1 MQTKMMSN
9 ETSGKSSNEV
19 PISEMK
25 DQSCTDPQ
33 KQPKMQTGQHIQLQP
48 SFDQHDNAQK
58 PPSVPP
64 VEVFDDASEYPEGG
78 LKAWLVVLGAW
89 CALASGAGWLNSMGV
104 LMAWISQNQLRD
116 VPEST
121 TAWIF
126 SLYGFALY
134 FCGAQIGTLL
144 PVIDAG

>member
-1 MQTKMMSN
+1 METKMMFN
-9 ETSGKSSNEV
+9 ETTRKSSNEV
-19 PISEMK
+19 PISELK
-25 DQSCTDPQ
+25 DQPCVDPQ
-33 KQPKMQTGQHIQLQP
+33 KQPKMQTGQNIQLQP
-48 SFDQHDNAQK
+48 SLDQDNNTQDSPSAQ
-58 PPSVPP
+58 P
-64 VEVFDDASEYPEGG
+64 VEVIDDASEYPEGG

-126 SLYGFALY
+126 SLYGFTLY